1 LTFDFAAGRLAA
13 TVGEAFFGC
22 AGCDAA
28 AVPQPAASA
37 ASKAIQAAD
46 RIRVSDMTYPS
57 SIWLSWIGGRRGLHT
72 SPRPEPA
79 RGSTPGRTLACR
91 LYVAG
96 VTTLTDAP
104 GGGEAWSAQPRALIV
119 TIYGLYAREAGGWL
133 SVASLIRLMA
143 ELGSDEPAVRS
154 SISRLKLRGVLESR
168 REHGTAGYAL
178 SRRGQ
183 AILAD
188 GDRRIFER
196 PRASLADGWLL
207 AVFSVP
213 ERERSRRH
221 ALRSRLA
228 WLGFGTVSAGV
239 WIAPGHLAGETA
251 DVLERYQLAGYV
263 DLFRADYLA
272 FGDVAGQVARWW
284 DLGRLQGLY
293 QAFLDDARPVIARWD
308 GADSAGGKGGEAFA
322 DYVRALTAW
331 RRLPF
336 LDPGLPEEL
345 LPTGWNGLRAA
356 AAFAALRERLAGPA
370 RTHALAVIRR

>member
-1 LTFDFAAGRLAA
+1 
-13 TVGEAFFGC
+13 
-22 AGCDAA
+22 
-28 AVPQPAASA
+28 
-37 ASKAIQAAD
+37 
-46 RIRVSDMTYPS
+46 M
-57 SIWLSWIGGRRGLHT
+57 
-72 SPRPEPA
+72 
-79 RGSTPGRTLACR
+79 
-91 LYVAG
+91 
-96 VTTLTDAP
+96 TTLTDAP
-104 GGGEAWSAQPRALIV
+104 GGGEAWSARPRALIV

-143 ELGSDEPAVRS
+143 EVGSDEPAVRS
-154 SISRLKLRGVLESR
+154 SISRLKQRGVLESR

-183 AILAD
+183 AILAE

-213 ERERSRRH
+213 ERERSQRH

-251 DVLERYQLAGYV
+251 DVLERYQLASYV
-263 DLFRADYLA
+263 DMFRADYLA

-308 GADSAGGKGGEAFA
+308 GASGADLAGGEGGEAFA

-345 LPTGWNGLRAA
+345 LPLGWNGLQAA

-370 RTHALAVIRR
+370 RAHALAVIRG